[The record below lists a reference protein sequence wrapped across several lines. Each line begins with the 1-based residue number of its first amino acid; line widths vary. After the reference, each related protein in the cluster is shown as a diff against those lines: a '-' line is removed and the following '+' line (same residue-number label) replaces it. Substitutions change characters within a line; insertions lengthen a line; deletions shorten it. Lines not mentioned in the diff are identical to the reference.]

1 MWISQN
7 PYKSVHFAEPS
18 PEKDCNPLEFASS
31 KFHKVQCIT
40 MNEYVCQSFLIY
52 QGTRSMGPVGGEPC
66 EETSSVNPTILA
78 LTELS
83 SLVGCRM
90 LYIKVATK
98 VVTLG
103 NLTKIP
109 LFIHLDLP

>member
-40 MNEYVCQSFLIY
+40 ICVSEFSDIPGNPQYGSS
-52 QGTRSMGPVGGEPC
+52 QGR
-66 EETSSVNPTILA
+66 
-78 LTELS
+78 
-83 SLVGCRM
+83 
-90 LYIKVATK
+90 
-98 VVTLG
+98 TLWG
-103 NLTKIP
+103 NLLCRSYHTGFNRIKQ
-109 LFIHLDLP
+109 FGRV